1 MKITS
6 TENER
11 LKHINFL
18 MDELHGSLNNIYEM
32 LVDNEFEECSTEITS
47 LIRQLRSIL
56 DSIKED
62 L

>member
-18 MDELHGSLNNIYEM
+18 MDELHSSLNNIYEL
-32 LVDNEFEECSTEITS
+32 LVDNEFEECSEEITG

>member
-1 MKITS
+1 MKVTS

-32 LVDNEFEECSTEITS
+32 LVDNEFEECSAEITS